1 MICHPDFQRMM
12 LDAEIF
18 VDRIADMRINA
29 VNMVL
34 EAVRQLIPAKQGPGL
49 NGLYL
54 RTLELA
60 QIQEDEHFGQVIS
73 EDLTRILYDIRGV
86 HKVGQIAAD

>member
-29 VNMVL
+29 VNVVL
-34 EAVRQLIPAKQGPGL
+34 EVAR
-49 NGLYL
+49 
-54 RTLELA
+54 
-60 QIQEDEHFGQVIS
+60 
-73 EDLTRILYDIRGV
+73 
-86 HKVGQIAAD
+86 